1 MMIDHKRGARG
12 INRRSFLKYSGLLG
26 AGFLVP
32 GVMPVSEAVAFDRR
46 LYKITRTRLTMGTF
60 AAITLIHPSRA
71 RADEAIGMAFDEMD
85 RVGRLLTRYQPA
97 SAVGTLNRD
106 GFANGL
112 PPEVMAVLSRSLH
125 FNRLSRGAFDVT
137 VKPLVDL
144 YRDHFASHQTPPSSR
159 QINDALDRVDSRAI
173 CLGSNSARFEK
184 EGMGITLDGIAKGY
198 IIDCGIAVLMKNRV
212 GHGLINAGGDIRV
225 VGGRD
230 GKTPWS
236 VAIQNPEKNGKN
248 IHRLRMING
257 AIATSGNYE
266 VYFDREK
273 LYHHI
278 MNPLNGG
285 PAPEFKS
292 VTVLAG
298 NAMDADALSTA
309 VFVSGVNA
317 GKALIEALPGT
328 ECLLIG
334 ARGKMFASSRWPRA

>member
-1 MMIDHKRGARG
+1 MMIDKDIEIRRV
-12 INRRSFLKYSGLLG
+12 NRRSFLKYSGLLG
-26 AGFLVP
+26 AGLLVP
-32 GVMPVSEAVAFDRR
+32 GFMPVSESVAFDRR

-71 RADEAIGMAFDEMD
+71 KADEAIGMAFDEMD
-85 RVGRLLTRYQPA
+85 RVGRLLTRYQTGSP
-97 SAVGTLNRD
+97 VGTLNQD

-112 PPEVMAVLSRSLH
+112 PPEVMTVLSRSIH
-125 FNRLSRGAFDVT
+125 FNRISRGAFDVT

-144 YRDHFASHQTPPSSR
+144 YKDHFASYHTPPSR
-159 QINDALDRVDSRAI
+159 QQINNALDRVDSRAI
-173 CLGSNSARFEK
+173 CFNNNSVRFEK

-198 IIDCGIAVLMKNRV
+198 IIDCGIDVLMKNKVR
-212 GHGLINAGGDIRV
+212 HGLINAGGDIRV
-225 VGGRD
+225 IGGRD

-236 VAIQNPEKNGKN
+236 VAIQNPEKNGEN
-248 IHRLRMING
+248 VNRISMING

-278 MNPLNGG
+278 MNPQNGA
-285 PAPEFKS
+285 PAPELKS

-309 VFVSGVNA
+309 VFVAGANA

-328 ECLLIG
+328 ECLLMG
-334 ARGKMFASSRWPRA
+334 SRGKNSVSSRWPSA